1 MYPEFKQAFNTVN
14 AELDARI
21 EELEAKKLNTPDDA
35 NQI

>member
-21 EELEAKKLNTPDDA
+21 EELEAKKAKYTR
-35 NQI
+35 